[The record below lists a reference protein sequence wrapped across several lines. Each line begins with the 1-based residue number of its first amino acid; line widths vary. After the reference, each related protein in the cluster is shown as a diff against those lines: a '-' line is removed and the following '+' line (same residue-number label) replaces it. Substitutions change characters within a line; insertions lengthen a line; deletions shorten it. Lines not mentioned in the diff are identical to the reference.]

1 MENKLNKSMLIT
13 GCSTGIGAALV
24 LEYLKQG
31 FLVFGSIRDK
41 KMASLL
47 KKKYGKNFIPLV
59 FDVTNYSQ
67 ISKAY
72 KKVKLTLKGANLG
85 ILINNAGIAQL
96 GPVEHISSE
105 EFDLHLRT
113 MVIGAFNC
121 VQIFLPLLGAE
132 NRFLPGKVINISS
145 GGGGSIGSPFMASYC
160 SSKHALEGFSESL
173 RRELLIY
180 GIKVIIIAPR
190 AFKTAIWEKSNVDKR
205 ASEFR
210 KTVYSQAFSKFT
222 SFIKDAQ
229 KNGQDIDVLAKKIYK
244 ISTLSK
250 PKVKY
255 SMGPSGLQF
264 FLVRTL
270 PKKFIDK
277 IMGKYFLLVR

>member
-1 MENKLNKSMLIT
+1 MENHLNKSILIT

-24 LEYLKQG
+24 LEYLTQG
-31 FLVFGSIRDK
+31 FIVFGSIRDK
-41 KMASLL
+41 KMEPLL
-47 KKKYGKNFIPLV
+47 KKKYGNNFIPLV

-72 KKVKLTLKGANLG
+72 KKVKLKLRGANLG

-113 MVIGAFNC
+113 MVLGAFNC
-121 VQIFLPLLGAE
+121 VQIFLPLLGTE
-132 NRFLPGKVINISS
+132 NRLTPGKVINISS
-145 GGGGSIGSPFMASYC
+145 GGGSIGQPFMASYC

-205 ASEFR
+205 ASDFR

-222 SFIKDAQ
+222 GFIKDAS
-229 KNGQDIDVLAKKIYK
+229 KEGQDVKVLARKIYK
-244 ISTLSK
+244 ISTLTK

-264 FLVRTL
+264 FLIRTL
-270 PKKFIDK
+270 PKKLIDK
-277 IMGKYFLLVR
+277 ILGKYFLLIR

>member
-1 MENKLNKSMLIT
+1 MENQLNKSILIT

-24 LEYLKQG
+24 LEYLTQG

-41 KMASLL
+41 KMEPLL

-72 KKVKLTLKGANLG
+72 KKVKLKLRGANLG

-113 MVIGAFNC
+113 MVLGAFNC
-121 VQIFLPLLGAE
+121 VQIFLPLLGTE
-132 NRFLPGKVINISS
+132 NRLTPGKVINISS
-145 GGGGSIGSPFMASYC
+145 GGGSIGQPFMASYC

-205 ASEFR
+205 ASDFR

-222 SFIKDAQ
+222 GFIKDAS
-229 KNGQDIDVLAKKIYK
+229 KEGQDVKVLARKIYK
-244 ISTLSK
+244 ISTLTK

-264 FLVRTL
+264 FLIRTL
-270 PKKFIDK
+270 PKKLIDK
-277 IMGKYFLLVR
+277 ILGKYFLLIR

>member
-1 MENKLNKSMLIT
+1 MENQLNKSILIT

-31 FLVFGSIRDK
+31 FIVFGSIRDK
-41 KMASLL
+41 KMEPLL
-47 KKKYGKNFIPLV
+47 KKKYGNNFIPLV

-72 KKVKLTLKGANLG
+72 KKVKLKLRGANLG

-113 MVIGAFNC
+113 MVLGAFNC
-121 VQIFLPLLGAE
+121 VQIFLPLLGTQ
-132 NRFLPGKVINISS
+132 NRLTPGKIINISS
-145 GGGGSIGSPFMASYC
+145 GGGSIGQPFMASYC

-180 GIKVIIIAPR
+180 DIKVIIIAPR

-205 ASEFR
+205 ASDFR

-222 SFIKDAQ
+222 GFIKDAS
-229 KNGQDIDVLAKKIYK
+229 KEGQDVEVLARKIYK
-244 ISTLSK
+244 ISTLTK

-264 FLVRTL
+264 FLIRTL
-270 PKKFIDK
+270 PKKLIDK
-277 IMGKYFLLVR
+277 ILGKYFLLIR

>member
-1 MENKLNKSMLIT
+1 MENQLNKSILIT
-13 GCSTGIGAALV
+13 GCSSGIGAALV

-31 FLVFGSIRDK
+31 FIVFGSIRDK
-41 KMASLL
+41 KMEPLL
-47 KKKYGKNFIPLV
+47 KKKYGNNFIPLV

-72 KKVKLTLKGANLG
+72 KKVKLKLRGANLG

-113 MVIGAFNC
+113 MVLGAFNC
-121 VQIFLPLLGAE
+121 VQIFLPLLGTQ
-132 NRFLPGKVINISS
+132 NRLTPGKVINISS
-145 GGGGSIGSPFMASYC
+145 GGGSIGQPFMASYC

-205 ASEFR
+205 ASDFR
-210 KTVYSQAFSKFT
+210 KTVYSQAFSK
-222 SFIKDAQ
+222 
-229 KNGQDIDVLAKKIYK
+229 
-244 ISTLSK
+244 LS
-250 PKVKY
+250 
-255 SMGPSGLQF
+255 L
-264 FLVRTL
+264 
-270 PKKFIDK
+270 IH
-277 IMGKYFLLVR
+277 I

>member
-1 MENKLNKSMLIT
+1 MENQLNKSILIT

-31 FLVFGSIRDK
+31 FIVFGSIRDK
-41 KMASLL
+41 KMEPLL
-47 KKKYGKNFIPLV
+47 KKKYGNNFIPLV

-72 KKVKLTLKGANLG
+72 KKVKLKLRGANLG

-113 MVIGAFNC
+113 MVLGAFNC
-121 VQIFLPLLGAE
+121 VQIFLPLLGTQ
-132 NRFLPGKVINISS
+132 NRLTPGKIINISS
-145 GGGGSIGSPFMASYC
+145 GGGSIGQPFMASYC

-180 GIKVIIIAPR
+180 DIKVIIIAPR
-190 AFKTAIWEKSNVDKR
+190 AFKTAIWEKSNVDKK
-205 ASEFR
+205 ANEFR

-222 SFIKDAQ
+222 DFIKDASE
-229 KNGQDIDVLAKKIYK
+229 KGQDVEVLARKIYN
-244 ISTLSK
+244 ISTLRK

-264 FLVRTL
+264 FLIRVL
-270 PKKFIDK
+270 PKKLIDK
-277 IMGKYFLLVR
+277 ILGKYFLLIR

>member
-1 MENKLNKSMLIT
+1 MENQLNKSILIT

-31 FLVFGSIRDK
+31 FIVFGSIRDK
-41 KMASLL
+41 KMEPLL
-47 KKKYGKNFIPLV
+47 KKKYGNNFIPLV

-72 KKVKLTLKGANLG
+72 KKVKLKLRGANLG

-113 MVIGAFNC
+113 MVLGAFNC
-121 VQIFLPLLGAE
+121 VQIFLPLLGTE
-132 NRFLPGKVINISS
+132 NRLTPGKVINISS
-145 GGGGSIGSPFMASYC
+145 GGGSIGQPFMASYC

-205 ASEFR
+205 ASDFR

-222 SFIKDAQ
+222 GFIKDAS
-229 KNGQDIDVLAKKIYK
+229 KEGQDVKVLARKIYK
-244 ISTLSK
+244 ISTLTK

-264 FLVRTL
+264 FLIRTL
-270 PKKFIDK
+270 PKKLIDK
-277 IMGKYFLLVR
+277 ILGKYFLLIR

>member
-1 MENKLNKSMLIT
+1 MENQLNKSILIT

-31 FLVFGSIRDK
+31 FIVFGSIRDK
-41 KMASLL
+41 KMEPLL
-47 KKKYGKNFIPLV
+47 KKKYGNNFIPLV

-72 KKVKLTLKGANLG
+72 KKVKLKLRGANLG

-113 MVIGAFNC
+113 MVLGAFNC
-121 VQIFLPLLGAE
+121 VQIFLPLLGTQ
-132 NRFLPGKVINISS
+132 NRLTPGKVINISS
-145 GGGGSIGSPFMASYC
+145 GGGSIGQPFMASYC

-205 ASEFR
+205 ASDFR

-222 SFIKDAQ
+222 GFIKDAS
-229 KNGQDIDVLAKKIYK
+229 KEGQDVEVLARKIYK
-244 ISTLSK
+244 ISTLTK

-264 FLVRTL
+264 FLIRTL
-270 PKKFIDK
+270 PKKLIDK
-277 IMGKYFLLVR
+277 ILGKYFLLIR

>member
-1 MENKLNKSMLIT
+1 MENQLNKSILIT

-24 LEYLKQG
+24 LEYLTQG

-41 KMASLL
+41 KMEPLL
-47 KKKYGKNFIPLV
+47 KKKYGNNFIPLV

-72 KKVKLTLKGANLG
+72 KKVKLKLRGANLG

-113 MVIGAFNC
+113 MVLGAFNC
-121 VQIFLPLLGAE
+121 VQIFLPLLGTE
-132 NRFLPGKVINISS
+132 NRLTPGKVINISS
-145 GGGGSIGSPFMASYC
+145 GGGSIGQPFMASYC

-205 ASEFR
+205 ASDFR

-222 SFIKDAQ
+222 GFIKDAS
-229 KNGQDIDVLAKKIYK
+229 KEGQDVEVLARKIYK
-244 ISTLSK
+244 ISTLTK

-264 FLVRTL
+264 FLIRTL
-270 PKKFIDK
+270 PKKLIDK
-277 IMGKYFLLVR
+277 ILGKYFLLIR

>member
-1 MENKLNKSMLIT
+1 MENQLNKSILIT

-31 FLVFGSIRDK
+31 FIVFGSIRDK
-41 KMASLL
+41 KMEPLL
-47 KKKYGKNFIPLV
+47 KKKYGNNFIPLV

-113 MVIGAFNC
+113 MVLGAFNC
-121 VQIFLPLLGAE
+121 VQIFLPLLGTE
-132 NRFLPGKVINISS
+132 NRLTPGKVINISS
-145 GGGGSIGSPFMASYC
+145 GGGSIGQPFMASYC

-190 AFKTAIWEKSNVDKR
+190 AFKTAIWEKSNVDKK
-205 ASEFR
+205 ATEF
-210 KTVYSQAFSKFT
+210 KETVYSQAFSKFT
-222 SFIKDAQ
+222 GFIKDASN
-229 KNGQDIDVLAKKIYK
+229 KGQDVEVLARKIYN
-244 ISTLSK
+244 ISTLTK

-264 FLVRTL
+264 FLIRTL
-270 PKKFIDK
+270 PKKLIDK
-277 IMGKYFLLVR
+277 ILGKYFLLIR

>member
-1 MENKLNKSMLIT
+1 M
-13 GCSTGIGAALV
+13 
-24 LEYLKQG
+24 
-31 FLVFGSIRDK
+31 R
-41 KMASLL
+41 
-47 KKKYGKNFIPLV
+47 
-59 FDVTNYSQ
+59 
-67 ISKAY
+67 
-72 KKVKLTLKGANLG
+72 GANLG

-113 MVIGAFNC
+113 MVLGAFNC
-121 VQIFLPLLGAE
+121 VQIFLPLLGTE
-132 NRFLPGKVINISS
+132 QTYTWKSNQYKL
-145 GGGGSIGSPFMASYC
+145 GGGSIGQPFMASYC

-205 ASEFR
+205 ASDFR

-222 SFIKDAQ
+222 GFIKDAS
-229 KNGQDIDVLAKKIYK
+229 KEGQDVEVLARKIYK
-244 ISTLSK
+244 ISTLTK

-264 FLVRTL
+264 FLIRTL
-270 PKKFIDK
+270 PKKLIDK
-277 IMGKYFLLVR
+277 Y

>member
-1 MENKLNKSMLIT
+1 MENQLNKSILIT

-31 FLVFGSIRDK
+31 FIVFGSIRDK
-41 KMASLL
+41 KMEPLL
-47 KKKYGKNFIPLV
+47 KKKYGNNFIPLV

-113 MVIGAFNC
+113 MVLGAFNC
-121 VQIFLPLLGAE
+121 VQIFLPLLGTQ
-132 NRFLPGKVINISS
+132 NRLTPGKIINISS
-145 GGGGSIGSPFMASYC
+145 GGGSIGQPFMASYC

-190 AFKTAIWEKSNVDKR
+190 AFKTAIWEKSNVDKK
-205 ASEFR
+205 ANEFR

-222 SFIKDAQ
+222 GFIKDAS
-229 KNGQDIDVLAKKIYK
+229 KEGQDVEVLARKIYK
-244 ISTLSK
+244 ISTLTK

-264 FLVRTL
+264 FLIRTL
-270 PKKFIDK
+270 PKKLIDK
-277 IMGKYFLLVR
+277 ILGKYFLLIR

>member
-1 MENKLNKSMLIT
+1 MENQLNKSILIT
-13 GCSTGIGAALV
+13 GCSSGIGAALV

-31 FLVFGSIRDK
+31 FIVFGSIRDK
-41 KMASLL
+41 KMEPLL
-47 KKKYGKNFIPLV
+47 KKKYGNNFIPLV

-113 MVIGAFNC
+113 MVLGAFNC
-121 VQIFLPLLGAE
+121 VQIFLPLLGTQ
-132 NRFLPGKVINISS
+132 NRLTPGKVINISS
-145 GGGGSIGSPFMASYC
+145 GGGSIGQPFMASYC

-205 ASEFR
+205 ASDFR

-222 SFIKDAQ
+222 GFIKDAS
-229 KNGQDIDVLAKKIYK
+229 KEGQDVKVLARKIYK
-244 ISTLSK
+244 ISTLTK
-250 PKVKY
+250 PNVKY

-264 FLVRTL
+264 FLIRTL
-270 PKKFIDK
+270 PKKLIDK
-277 IMGKYFLLVR
+277 ILGKYFLLIR

>member
-1 MENKLNKSMLIT
+1 MEKQLNKSILIT

-24 LEYLKQG
+24 TEFLKRG

-41 KMASLL
+41 KMEAPL
-47 KKKYGKNFIPLV
+47 KKKYGRNFIPLV

-85 ILINNAGIAQL
+85 ILINNAGIAKL

-105 EFDLHLRT
+105 EFDLHLKT
-113 MVIGAFNC
+113 MVLGTFNC
-121 VQIFLPLLGAE
+121 VQIFLPLLGAK
-132 NRFLPGKVINISS
+132 NKSSPGKIINISS
-145 GGGGSIGSPFMASYC
+145 GGGSIGQPFMASYC
-160 SSKHALEGFSESL
+160 SSKHALEGFSESI

-180 GIKVIIIAPR
+180 SIKVIIVAPR
-190 AFKTAIWEKSNVDKR
+190 AFKTAIWDKSNIDGRAVDFK
-205 ASEFR
+205 
-210 KTVYSQAFSKFT
+210 KTMYDQAFYKFT
-222 SFIKDAQ
+222 NFIKELSEQ
-229 KNGQDIDVLAKKIYK
+229 GQDVQVLAQRIYQ
-244 ISTLSK
+244 ISCLK
-250 PKVKY
+250 RPKVKY

-264 FLVRTL
+264 YLIRTL

-277 IMGKYFLLVR
+277 ILGKYFLLIR

>member
-1 MENKLNKSMLIT
+1 MENQLNKSILIT

-31 FLVFGSIRDK
+31 FIVFGSIRDK
-41 KMASLL
+41 KMEPLL
-47 KKKYGKNFIPLV
+47 KKKYGNNFIPLV

-72 KKVKLTLKGANLG
+72 KKVKLKLRGANLG

-113 MVIGAFNC
+113 MVLGAFNC
-121 VQIFLPLLGAE
+121 VQIFLPLLGTE
-132 NRFLPGKVINISS
+132 NRLTPGKVINISS
-145 GGGGSIGSPFMASYC
+145 GGGSIGQPFMASYC

-205 ASEFR
+205 ASDFR

-222 SFIKDAQ
+222 GFIKDAS
-229 KNGQDIDVLAKKIYK
+229 KEGQDVEVLAQKIYK
-244 ISTLSK
+244 ISTLTK
-250 PKVKY
+250 PNVKY

-264 FLVRTL
+264 FLIRTL
-270 PKKFIDK
+270 PKKLIDR
-277 IMGKYFLLVR
+277 ILGKYFLLIR

>member
-1 MENKLNKSMLIT
+1 MENQLNKSILIT

-24 LEYLKQG
+24 SEFLEQG

-41 KMASLL
+41 KMSVPL

-59 FDVTNYSQ
+59 FDVTNYVQ

-72 KKVKLTLKGANLG
+72 KKVKSILNGANLG

-96 GPVEHISSE
+96 GPVEYISSQ
-105 EFDLHLRT
+105 EFDLHLKT
-113 MVIGAFNC
+113 MVVGTFNC
-121 VQIFLPLLGAE
+121 VQIFLPLLGAK
-132 NRFLPGKVINISS
+132 NRFSPGKVINISS
-145 GGGGSIGSPFMASYC
+145 GGGSIGQPFMASYC

-190 AFKTAIWEKSNVDKR
+190 AFKTAIWDKSNVDDR
-205 ASEFR
+205 AAEFN
-210 KTVYSQAFSKFT
+210 KTEYRRAFEKFT
-222 SFIKDAQ
+222 NFIKDSS
-229 KNGQDIDVLAKKIYK
+229 KKGQDVKVLAQKIYK
-244 ISTLSK
+244 ISLMRK

-255 SMGPSGLQF
+255 SMGPSGLEF
-264 FLVRTL
+264 YLIRTL
-270 PKKFIDK
+270 PKRFIDK
-277 IMGKYFLLVR
+277 ILGKYFLLIK

>member
-1 MENKLNKSMLIT
+1 MEDQLNKSILIT

-24 LEYLKQG
+24 TEFLKQG

-41 KMASLL
+41 KMEAPL
-47 KKKYGKNFIPLV
+47 KKKYGANFVPLV

-85 ILINNAGIAQL
+85 ILINNAGIAKL

-105 EFDLHLRT
+105 EFDLHLKT
-113 MVIGAFNC
+113 MVLGTFNC
-121 VQIFLPLLGAE
+121 VQIFLPLLGAK
-132 NRFLPGKVINISS
+132 NKRAPGKVINISS
-145 GGGGSIGSPFMASYC
+145 GGGSIGQPFMASYC

-180 GIKVIIIAPR
+180 GIKVIIVAPR
-190 AFKTAIWEKSNVDKR
+190 AFKTEIWDKSNIDGRAVDFK
-205 ASEFR
+205 
-210 KTVYSQAFSKFT
+210 KTVYNQAFDKFT
-222 SFIKDAQ
+222 NFIKELSEQ
-229 KNGQDIDVLAKKIYK
+229 GQDVQVLAQKIYK
-244 ISTLSK
+244 ISNLK
-250 PKVKY
+250 RPKVKY

-264 FLVRTL
+264 YLIRTL
-270 PKKFIDK
+270 PKKLIDK
-277 IMGKYFLLVR
+277 ILGKYFLLIR

>member
-1 MENKLNKSMLIT
+1 MENQLNKSILIT

-31 FLVFGSIRDK
+31 FIVFGSIRDK
-41 KMASLL
+41 KMEPLL
-47 KKKYGKNFIPLV
+47 KKKYGNNFIPLV

-72 KKVKLTLKGANLG
+72 KKVKLKLRGANLG

-113 MVIGAFNC
+113 MVLGAFNC
-121 VQIFLPLLGAE
+121 VQIFLPLLGTE
-132 NRFLPGKVINISS
+132 NRLTPGKVINISS
-145 GGGGSIGSPFMASYC
+145 GGGSIGQPFMASYC

-205 ASEFR
+205 ASDFK

-222 SFIKDAQ
+222 GFIKDAS
-229 KNGQDIDVLAKKIYK
+229 KEGQDVKVLARKIYK
-244 ISTLSK
+244 ISTLTK

-264 FLVRTL
+264 FLIRTL
-270 PKKFIDK
+270 PKKLIDK
-277 IMGKYFLLVR
+277 ILGKYFLLIR

>member
-1 MENKLNKSMLIT
+1 MENQLNKSILIT

-31 FLVFGSIRDK
+31 FIVFGSIRDK
-41 KMASLL
+41 KMEPLL
-47 KKKYGKNFIPLV
+47 KKKYGNNFIPLV

-72 KKVKLTLKGANLG
+72 KKVKLRLKGANLG

-113 MVIGAFNC
+113 MVLGAFNC
-121 VQIFLPLLGAE
+121 VQIFLPLLGTQ
-132 NRFLPGKVINISS
+132 NRLTPGKVINISS
-145 GGGGSIGSPFMASYC
+145 GGGSIGQPFMASYC

-205 ASEFR
+205 ASDFR

-222 SFIKDAQ
+222 GFIKDAS
-229 KNGQDIDVLAKKIYK
+229 KEGQDVEVLARKIYK
-244 ISTLSK
+244 ISTLTK

-264 FLVRTL
+264 FLIRTL
-270 PKKFIDK
+270 PKKLIDK
-277 IMGKYFLLVR
+277 ILGKYFLLIR

>member
-1 MENKLNKSMLIT
+1 MENQLNKSILIT

-31 FLVFGSIRDK
+31 FIVFGSIRDK
-41 KMASLL
+41 KMEPLL
-47 KKKYGKNFIPLV
+47 KKKYGNNFIPLV

-72 KKVKLTLKGANLG
+72 KKVKLKLRGANLG

-113 MVIGAFNC
+113 MVLGAFNC
-121 VQIFLPLLGAE
+121 VQIFLPLLGTQ
-132 NRFLPGKVINISS
+132 NRLTPGKVINISS
-145 GGGGSIGSPFMASYC
+145 GGGSIGQPFMASYC

-205 ASEFR
+205 ANEFR

-222 SFIKDAQ
+222 GFIKDAS
-229 KNGQDIDVLAKKIYK
+229 KEGQDVEVLARKIYK
-244 ISTLSK
+244 ISTLTK

-264 FLVRTL
+264 FLIRTL
-270 PKKFIDK
+270 PKKLIDK
-277 IMGKYFLLVR
+277 ILGKYFLLIR

>member
-1 MENKLNKSMLIT
+1 MENQLNKSILIT
-13 GCSTGIGAALV
+13 GCSSGIGAALV

-31 FLVFGSIRDK
+31 FIVFGSIRDK
-41 KMASLL
+41 KMEPLL
-47 KKKYGKNFIPLV
+47 KKKYGNNFIPLV

-72 KKVKLTLKGANLG
+72 KKVKLKLRGANLG

-113 MVIGAFNC
+113 MVLGAFNC
-121 VQIFLPLLGAE
+121 VQIFLPLLGTE
-132 NRFLPGKVINISS
+132 NRLTPGKVINISS
-145 GGGGSIGSPFMASYC
+145 GGGSIGQPFMASYC

-190 AFKTAIWEKSNVDKR
+190 AFKTAIWEKSNVDKK
-205 ASEFR
+205 ANEFR

-222 SFIKDAQ
+222 GFIKNAS
-229 KNGQDIDVLAKKIYK
+229 KEGQDVEVLARKIYK
-244 ISTLSK
+244 ISTLKK
-250 PKVKY
+250 PNVKY

-264 FLVRTL
+264 FLIRTL
-270 PKKFIDK
+270 PKKLIDK
-277 IMGKYFLLVR
+277 ILGKYFLLIR

>member
-1 MENKLNKSMLIT
+1 MENQLNKSILIT

-31 FLVFGSIRDK
+31 FLVFGSIRDQ
-41 KMASLL
+41 KMEPLL
-47 KKKYGKNFIPLV
+47 KEKYGKNFIPLV

-72 KKVKLTLKGANLG
+72 KKVKLKLRGANLG

-113 MVIGAFNC
+113 MVLGAFNC
-121 VQIFLPLLGAE
+121 VQIFLPLLGTQ
-132 NRFLPGKVINISS
+132 NRLTPGKVINISS
-145 GGGGSIGSPFMASYC
+145 GGGSIGQPFMASYC

-205 ASEFR
+205 ASDFR

-222 SFIKDAQ
+222 GFIKDAS
-229 KNGQDIDVLAKKIYK
+229 KEGQDVEVLARKIYK
-244 ISTLSK
+244 ISTLTK

-264 FLVRTL
+264 FLIRTL
-270 PKKFIDK
+270 PKKLIDK
-277 IMGKYFLLVR
+277 ILGKYFLLIR